1 MRLVLLADARCN
13 AAHSAYHPRP
23 RRPHAQSEDS
33 DRSDE
38 EGADEPG
45 GFLVY
50 EDDEADAGVAALFVR
65 RRGARVA
72 FVLSAVNRF
81 RLLPLHEH
89 E

>member
-1 MRLVLLADARCN
+1 
-13 AAHSAYHPRP
+13 
-23 RRPHAQSEDS
+23 
-33 DRSDE
+33 
-38 EGADEPG
+38 
-45 GFLVY
+45 LVY

-72 FVLSAVNRF
+72 FVFSAVNRF